1 MEKKQMDDLLERK
14 IKDRLAQNAPEPDI
28 VDKKWKRLIMKSGNC
43 KGQGNESCL
52 SLLNSVQLQRFWR
65 LL

>member
-14 IKDRLAQNAPEPDI
+14 IKDRLAQI
-28 VDKKWKRLIMKSGNC
+28 KKWKRLIMKSGNC
-43 KGQGNESCL
+43 NGQGNESCL